1 MERIQAAAASKAPAS
16 TIQGAARLASPNTY
30 SALWPACIHAHLHA
44 QAMRLRQLMVHDASP
59 NPHSLSAGSVAPLL
73 RQHIHPLQS
82 PEVPRPT
89 RIPGDRPLCLCLTMH
104 ANSHPISC
112 SGGMAA
118 SFSGTRSYI
127 QNMFLPDA
135 SSVAEDL
142 VKPAKSR
149 QQDPSGLSQS
159 PDAWQ
164 SMAADGA
171 FFEPAPELGNSTS
184 DAFFDARQA

>member
-1 MERIQAAAASKAPAS
+1 
-16 TIQGAARLASPNTY
+16 
-30 SALWPACIHAHLHA
+30 
-44 QAMRLRQLMVHDASP
+44 MVHDASP
-59 NPHSLSAGSVAPLL
+59 NPLSLSAGSALAPLL

-89 RIPGDRPLCLCLTMH
+89 RVPDDRPLCLCLTKH
-104 ANSHPISC
+104 ANSHPTSC

-142 VKPAKSR
+142 VKPAR
-149 QQDPSGLSQS
+149 LGQQDSSVPSHS

-171 FFEPAPELGNSTS
+171 FFDPAPELGNSTN
-184 DAFFDARQA
+184 DAFFDAR